1 MCRRR
6 AGNGLAMD
14 ATNLK
19 TELSS
24 IKRVA
29 LKYCGGCNP
38 GFDRVAYVEKIKS
51 TAGSGIEW
59 VTFDEEGFD
68 AVLLVNGCDTACPR
82 RTVDFS
88 EYKQTLSI
96 RDDKLSP
103 EDLVKILLESEAT
116 NED

>member
-1 MCRRR
+1 
-6 AGNGLAMD
+6 LPV
-14 ATNLK
+14 
-19 TELSS
+19 

-51 TAGSGIEW
+51 AAGLNIEW
-59 VTFDEEGFD
+59 VTLDEEGFD
-68 AVLLVNGCDTACPR
+68 TVLLVSGCDTACPR
-82 RTVDFS
+82 RSIDLSPYRQTV
-88 EYKQTLSI
+88 TV
-96 RDDKLSP
+96 RDDKASP

>member
-1 MCRRR
+1 M
-6 AGNGLAMD
+6 
-14 ATNLK
+14 
-19 TELSS
+19 
-24 IKRVA
+24 A

-51 TAGSGIEW
+51 AAGPNIEW

-68 AVLLVNGCDTACPR
+68 AVLLVTGCDTACPR
-82 RTVDFS
+82 RTIDFS
-88 EYKQTLSI
+88 EYKQTLLI
-96 RDDKLSP
+96 RDNKASP